1 MAGECSYLASVA
13 AWYYIIL
20 YLLLTNMDIYIY
32 LSLSLFLYLQ
42 VIYLQVLSLFLY
54 LQVISLQVISTGS
67 ISKRIITVRYKAMS
81 HCGVL

>member
-42 VIYLQVLSLFLY
+42 VLSLFLY